1 MLFLKLSLVL
11 YLKISLLSKVSLLPV
26 MLFHKLDCKVAF
38 LLVVADQS
46 NCCIESKR
54 LKIKDHEVKKQ
65 DF

>member
-1 MLFLKLSLVL
+1 VY
-11 YLKISLLSKVSLLPV
+11 YLNISLLSNVSLLPV
-26 MLFHKLDCKVAF
+26 MLFHKLNCKVAF